1 MKHYGVNTLP
11 HVSINRALNDARQ
24 ILSTIKGRNYAEA
37 DIAAR
42 TGDKKITRKFFKKYV
57 NIFLHSSF
65 FGFAELSYAR
75 QSLNT
80 IKNVLF
86 DRNLETVDG
95 SIDLLDSR
103 IDDLL
108 QYLNRAMNHEREVT
122 AFYHYIPN
130 LCIFRLEKGDP
141 GSLK

>member
-1 MKHYGVNTLP
+1 MVFFCLEIIRHLKHYGVNSLP

-42 TGDKKITRKFFKKYV
+42 TGDQIICNISRYLFIFFYFKTKNYSY
-57 NIFLHSSF
+57 FLV
-65 FGFAELSYAR
+65 FAELSYAR

-86 DRNLETVDG
+86 DKNLETVDA

-108 QYLNRAMNHEREVT
+108 QYLNRAMNHEREV
-122 AFYHYIPN
+122 N
-130 LCIFRLEKGDP
+130 K
-141 GSLK
+141 